1 MSSVIEE
8 AVDAYRREVFW
19 GEYEKG
25 IARLRQDPVARAS
38 YVSEREA
45 EAGALRDGLEAE

>member
-19 GEYEKG
+19 SQYEEG
-25 IARLRQDPVARAS
+25 IERLRQDPQAWAD
-38 YVSEREA
+38 YVGELEA
-45 EAGALRDGLEAE
+45 EAGALRDGLESE